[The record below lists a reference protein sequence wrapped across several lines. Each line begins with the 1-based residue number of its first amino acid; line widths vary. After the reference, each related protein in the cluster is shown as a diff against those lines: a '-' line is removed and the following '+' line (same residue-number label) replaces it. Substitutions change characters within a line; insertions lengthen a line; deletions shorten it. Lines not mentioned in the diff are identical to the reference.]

1 MTFPANI
8 RNGADVRHERPFLRD
23 VYLTVASFSPDRWGA
38 IVLSENTY
46 HTNPNAMRYSLSIG
60 KIAGITVYLHWTF
73 LILVGWIMM
82 GNLQAGVGLTG
93 TGWSLLFLAAIF
105 LCITLHEVGH
115 ALMARRFGITTRD
128 ITLLPIGGLARMEAL
143 PEKPKEE
150 LLIALAGPAVNL
162 VIAIVL
168 WPLIRTVN
176 TEMALG
182 SVGGNNFV
190 PALFA
195 VNIWLAL
202 FNLIPAFPMDGGRV
216 FRALL
221 AFKTG
226 YVRATRTAAVVGQV
240 LAILFVFGGFVLN
253 PFLIFIGLFIF
264 LGAQAEAGMVE
275 TRFALRDHTVRDVLM
290 HEVPTIDDTASMKDA
305 ACRLLNSQNKNFL
318 VLHEG
323 KPVGI
328 ISRQDI
334 ITTLRTHGERAL
346 VRDAIDSRLEYL
358 TSGMPL
364 EKAWSKMQS
373 AHKPMMLVMDEGQI
387 KGAVDEESI
396 EELILIH
403 TARSQH
409 N

>member
-1 MTFPANI
+1 
-8 RNGADVRHERPFLRD
+8 
-23 VYLTVASFSPDRWGA
+23 
-38 IVLSENTY
+38 
-46 HTNPNAMRYSLSIG
+46 MRYSLSIG
-60 KIAGITVYLHWTF
+60 KIAGISVYLHWTF

-82 GNLQAGVGLTG
+82 GTLQAGATWIDAM
-93 TGWSLLFLAAIF
+93 WSLLLLATIF

-115 ALMARRFGITTRD
+115 ALMARRFGIATRD

-143 PEKPKEE
+143 PEKPREE
-150 LLIALAGPAVNL
+150 LLVALAGPAVNL
-162 VIAIVL
+162 VIA
-168 WPLIRTVN
+168 LILFPFVQRIDPNLAMSSIGAV
-176 TEMALG
+176 
-182 SVGGNNFV
+182 NFV
-190 PALFA
+190 PALFG

-221 AFKTG
+221 AFRTG
-226 YVRATRTAAVVGQV
+226 YVRATRTAAALGQV
-240 LAILFVFGGFVLN
+240 LAMVFVFAGFMLN

-264 LGAQAEAGMVE
+264 LGAQAEAGIVE
-275 TRFALRDHTVRDVLM
+275 TRFALRDHTVKDVLM
-290 HEVPTIDDTASMKDA
+290 HEVPTLDDTASMRDA

-323 KPVGI
+323 QPVGI
-328 ISRQDI
+328 LTRQDI
-334 ITTLRTHGERAL
+334 ITTLRTHGEKAL
-346 VRDAIDSRLEYL
+346 VRDAIDTKLEYL
-358 TSGMPL
+358 NPGMPL
-364 EKAWSKMQS
+364 DKAWSKMQS
-373 AHKPMMLVMDEGQI
+373 TQKPMMLVMDEGQI

>member
-1 MTFPANI
+1 
-8 RNGADVRHERPFLRD
+8 
-23 VYLTVASFSPDRWGA
+23 
-38 IVLSENTY
+38 
-46 HTNPNAMRYSLSIG
+46 MRYSLSIG

-73 LILVGWIMM
+73 LILVAWIMM
-82 GNLQAGVGLTG
+82 GTFQMGADWIDAV
-93 TGWSLLFLAAIF
+93 WSLAFLATIF

-115 ALMARRFGITTRD
+115 ALMARRFGIGTRD

-150 LLIALAGPAVNL
+150 LLVALAGPAVNL
-162 VIAIVL
+162 IIA
-168 WPLIRTVN
+168 LILFPVVRTVN
-176 TEMALG
+176 TDLTLTH
-182 SVGGNNFV
+182 VGAANFI

-195 VNIWLAL
+195 VNVWLAL

-226 YVRATRTAAVVGQV
+226 YVRATKSAAALGQV
-240 LAILFVFGGFVLN
+240 LAMVFVFAGFALN

-275 TRFALRDHTVRDVLM
+275 TRYALREHTVSDVLM
-290 HEVPTIDDTASMKDA
+290 HEVPTLDDTASMRDA

-318 VLHEG
+318 VLREG

-328 ISRQDI
+328 LTRRDI
-334 ITTLRTHGERAL
+334 ITTLRTHGESAL
-346 VRDAIDSRLEYL
+346 VRDAIDTKLEYL

-364 EKAWSKMQS
+364 DKAWSKMQS

>member
-1 MTFPANI
+1 
-8 RNGADVRHERPFLRD
+8 
-23 VYLTVASFSPDRWGA
+23 
-38 IVLSENTY
+38 
-46 HTNPNAMRYSLSIG
+46 MRYSLSIG

-82 GNLQAGVGLTG
+82 SNLLAGVGWTG
-93 TGWSLLFLAAIF
+93 TGWSVLFLATIF
-105 LCITLHEVGH
+105 LCITLHEIGH
-115 ALMARRFGITTRD
+115 ALMARRFGISTRD

-150 LLIALAGPAVNL
+150 LLVALAGPAVNL
-162 VIAIVL
+162 VIALIL
-168 WPLIRTVN
+168 WPVIRTAD
-176 TEMALG
+176 TQLALSG
-182 SVGGNNFV
+182 IGPSNFL

-195 VNIWLAL
+195 VNVWLAV

-216 FRALL
+216 FRAVL
-221 AFKTG
+221 AFSTG

-240 LAILFVFGGFVLN
+240 LAMIFVFAGFVLN

-275 TRFALRDHTVRDVLM
+275 TRFALRDHTVKDVLM
-290 HEVPTIDDTASMKDA
+290 HEVPTIDNTASMRDA

-318 VLHEG
+318 VLQEG
-323 KPVGI
+323 RPVGI
-328 ISRQDI
+328 ITRQDI
-334 ITTLRTHGERAL
+334 IATLRTHGEKAL
-346 VRDAIDSRLEYL
+346 VRDAIDTKLEYL
-358 TSGMPL
+358 TPGTPL
-364 EKAWSKMQS
+364 EKAWSKMQRE
-373 AHKPMMLVMDEGQI
+373 HKPMMLVMDEGQI